1 MEVIFL
7 ANSSNNDIQK
17 ALREAL
23 TSGLG
28 DFLLQEPASSQN
40 GSENTKNSRTR
51 GSNNQQ
57 ARSGKSG
64 NKQSKG
70 KQNNNESRQSRS
82 TRTGSSSSSANSI
95 LNLFRQRLIQ
105 RLGGEIPGRSGRAG
119 SRKARR
125 S

>member
-1 MEVIFL
+1 M
-7 ANSSNNDIQK
+7 ANSSNNNDIQK

-23 TSGLG
+23 AAGLG
-28 DFLLQEPASSQN
+28 DFLLQEPTSSQN
-40 GSENTKNSRTR
+40 GSGNTNNST
-51 GSNNQQ
+51 NNQQ
-57 ARSGKSG
+57 TRSGKPG

-70 KQNNNESRQSRS
+70 TQNNNGNSQSQGAQNASESR
-82 TRTGSSSSSANSI
+82 GNSL

-105 RLGGEIPGRSGRAG
+105 RLSGENLGRSGRAG